1 MPTPT
6 RASFD
11 RSQGLLGRLAA
22 DLLLPLMLLL
32 LASSAEAQASLR
44 LLRGDNQPLDPARDS
59 APVSRRITNDATLT
73 RDAAFHA
80 TSDEEDVRVELRA
93 LPPQAVIESVIAE
106 SVNPTGEVRDRQALT
121 WTRGEEGSAR
131 TSFLRLV
138 GDAIDRSAEGS
149 TNHTLRVALGDQVR
163 FSAKLGESTPSVSFR
178 VGLIDQDDSPFA
190 AHFGRVRA
198 LVLRMSPGGVP
209 VVGKDDAS
217 AIALLRRQIESANQ
231 VWLQCYVSFGD
242 AALAEV
248 VVVDPPPPSLLSIAD
263 GDGLTARGGGLIR
276 LRANNVVIEGGA
288 TSAGATP
295 VETAV
300 MVAAALRHAGFATV
314 VTENP
319 AAEFGAGR
327 SADIVVRDKQ
337 GKLVTLSND
346 NGAALSTD
354 GQQSIVIGQVDL
366 GDGLSEFNNMTASAG
381 SLEERALLKA
391 IVDNDP
397 STIDIVVVN
406 RFAFGTRQGEAFI
419 RSGGGPIHNV
429 VILDRTGL
437 RQEHTAFALP
447 HELGHV
453 LLNQPYHP
461 DNVGPDAPWLLMDAD
476 SNAGTVTG
484 PKRLTWDECHRVRHQ
499 SADGLPQLLTTTPLY
514 VPPAPTPRATRNA
527 RTR

>member
-1 MPTPT
+1 MPTRT
-6 RASFD
+6 HASFD
-11 RSQGLLGRLAA
+11 RSQGLLGRLVTVVSF
-22 DLLLPLMLLL
+22 PLMLIL

-59 APVSRRITNDATLT
+59 APVSRRITNDSTLT
-73 RDAAFHA
+73 REAAFHA
-80 TSDEEDVRVELRA
+80 TSDDEDVRVELRA
-93 LPPQAVIESVIAE
+93 LPPETVIESVIAE
-106 SVNPTGEVRDRQALT
+106 SVNSAGAVRDQQALT

-138 GDAIDRSAEGS
+138 GDAIDRSAESS

-163 FSAKLGESTPSVSFR
+163 FSAKLGETPLSVSFR
-178 VGLIDQDDSPFA
+178 VGLIDQANSPFA
-190 AHFGRVRA
+190 ARFGRVRA
-198 LVLRMSPGGVP
+198 LILRMSPGGVP

-217 AIALLRRQIESANQ
+217 AIALLRQQIEGANQ

-248 VVVDPPPPSLLSIAD
+248 VVVDPPPPSLLAIAD
-263 GDGLTARGGGLIR
+263 GDGLPARGGGSIR
-276 LRANNVVIEGGA
+276 LRANNVAIDGGV
-288 TSAGATP
+288 TRAGASP
-295 VETAV
+295 VETAA
-300 MVAAALRHAGFATV
+300 MVAAAIRRAGFAAI

-337 GKLVTLSND
+337 DKLVTLSSD
-346 NGAALSTD
+346 NGAALSSD
-354 GQQSIVIGQVDL
+354 RQQSIVIGQVDL
-366 GDGLSEFNNMTASAG
+366 SDGLSEFNNMTASAG

-429 VILDRTGL
+429 VVLDRTGL
-437 RQEHTAFALP
+437 RQQHTAFALP

-476 SNAGTVTG
+476 SNGGTVTG

-499 SADGLPQLLTTTPLY
+499 SADGLPQLLTTTL
-514 VPPAPTPRATRNA
+514 APTPAPPLPRPTRSA